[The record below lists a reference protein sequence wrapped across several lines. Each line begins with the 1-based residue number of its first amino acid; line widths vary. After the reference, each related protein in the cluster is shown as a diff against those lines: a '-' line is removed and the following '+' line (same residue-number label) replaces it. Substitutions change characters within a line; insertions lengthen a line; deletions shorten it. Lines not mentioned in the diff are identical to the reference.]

1 MIPVN
6 ICVFSQVS
14 GVGLGF
20 GGLFAF
26 DMCNQSDIV
35 SDRRDILD
43 IQFYCLGQCFKGPK
57 VCHAKPLAN

>member
-1 MIPVN
+1 MRPTPVMIPVN
-6 ICVFSQVS
+6 IYVFSQVS

-35 SDRRDILD
+35 TDGRDILD
-43 IQFYCLGQCFKGPK
+43 IQF
-57 VCHAKPLAN
+57 

>member
-1 MIPVN
+1 MRPTPVMIPVN
-6 ICVFSQVS
+6 IYVFSQVS

-35 SDRRDILD
+35 TYGHDILD
-43 IQFYCLGQCFKGPK
+43 IQF
-57 VCHAKPLAN
+57 